1 MHEHVSTSV
10 SQPGNLC
17 LVGIEP
23 ASNSMVLAQLAQTRT
38 QDTWQ
43 ALMEQALADFNGTVM
58 QSLRVRFP
66 DACFVSSSP
75 NA

>member
-1 MHEHVSTSV
+1 
-10 SQPGNLC
+10 
-17 LVGIEP
+17 
-23 ASNSMVLAQLAQTRT
+23 MVLAQLAQTRT